1 MSDHHADVVVSDRR
15 LLERLQDIAYEAREA
30 TEKRDRLIVKLRRRG
45 VSLRQI
51 GDAAGLT
58 HAAIARIERRDA

>member
-1 MSDHHADVVVSDRR
+1 MTDQDAVVVSDER
-15 LLERLQDIAYEAREA
+15 LLERLAAEADEARTA
-30 TEKRDRLIVKLRRRG
+30 TIKRDRLIVELRRRG

-51 GDAAGLT
+51 GEAAGLT

>member
-1 MSDHHADVVVSDRR
+1 MSDHHADVAVSDRR

>member
-30 TEKRDRLIVKLRRRG
+30 TEKRDRLIVELRRRG

>member
-1 MSDHHADVVVSDRR
+1 VSDHHADVVVSDRR
-15 LLERLQDIAYEAREA
+15 LLERLQDVAYEAREA
-30 TEKRDRLIVKLRRRG
+30 TEKRDRLIVELRRRG